1 MDKMK
6 RRFAIEKLIKISFY
20 LGDSM
25 NKNTK
30 KIVIVAM
37 LVAFNVIFSRL
48 LAFNVLIAKV
58 GLGFAATAVC
68 AMLYGPV
75 WAGVCAALA
84 DLVGALLFPTGAY
97 FPGFTVTAA
106 MTGVIYGLFLYKSR
120 PNLKRCFLASL
131 TNSLAVTLAA
141 NSLMIHFVFGPELV
155 PLIAARSAETLIMLA
170 LQTIVMTAIASS
182 DTLYNKIIAFGR

>member
-1 MDKMK
+1 
-6 RRFAIEKLIKISFY
+6 
-20 LGDSM
+20 M

-37 LVAFNVIFSRL
+37 LVAFDVIFSRL

-84 DLVGALLFPTGAY
+84 DLVGALPFPTGAY
-97 FPGFTVTAA
+97 FPGFTATAA
-106 MTGVIYGLFLYKSR
+106 MTPPRAMPDAGVFLF
-120 PNLKRCFLASL
+120 
-131 TNSLAVTLAA
+131 
-141 NSLMIHFVFGPELV
+141 
-155 PLIAARSAETLIMLA
+155 
-170 LQTIVMTAIASS
+170 
-182 DTLYNKIIAFGR
+182 

>member
-1 MDKMK
+1 
-6 RRFAIEKLIKISFY
+6 
-20 LGDSM
+20 M

-37 LVAFNVIFSRL
+37 LVAFDVIFSRL

-106 MTGVIYGLFLYKSR
+106 MTGVIDRKS
-120 PNLKRCFLASL
+120 
-131 TNSLAVTLAA
+131 V
-141 NSLMIHFVFGPELV
+141 V
-155 PLIAARSAETLIMLA
+155 
-170 LQTIVMTAIASS
+170 
-182 DTLYNKIIAFGR
+182 

>member
-1 MDKMK
+1 MK
-6 RRFAIEKLIKISFY
+6 
-20 LGDSM
+20 
-25 NKNTK
+25 NNTK

-37 LVAFNVIFSRL
+37 LVAFDVIFSRL

-97 FPGFTVTAA
+97 FPGFTATAA

-131 TNSLAVTLAA
+131 TNSLAVTLVI

-155 PLIAARSAETLIMLA
+155 PLIATRSAETLIMLA
-170 LQTIVMTAIASS
+170 LQTVVMTAIASS

>member
-1 MDKMK
+1 
-6 RRFAIEKLIKISFY
+6 
-20 LGDSM
+20 M

-37 LVAFNVIFSRL
+37 LVAFDVIFSRL

-58 GLGFAATAVC
+58 GLGFAATA
-68 AMLYGPV
+68 
-75 WAGVCAALA
+75 ALS
-84 DLVGALLFPTGAY
+84 
-97 FPGFTVTAA
+97 
-106 MTGVIYGLFLYKSR
+106 GVIYGLFLYKSR

-131 TNSLAVTLAA
+131 TNSLVVTLAA

-155 PLIAARSAETLIMLA
+155 PLIATRSAETLIMLV
-170 LQTIVMTAIASS
+170 LQTAVMTAIASS

>member
-20 LGDSM
+20 LGDRM

-37 LVAFNVIFSRL
+37 LVAFDVIFSRL

-84 DLVGALLFPTGAY
+84 DLVGALLFPTGA
-97 FPGFTVTAA
+97 
-106 MTGVIYGLFLYKSR
+106 
-120 PNLKRCFLASL
+120 
-131 TNSLAVTLAA
+131 
-141 NSLMIHFVFGPELV
+141 
-155 PLIAARSAETLIMLA
+155 
-170 LQTIVMTAIASS
+170 
-182 DTLYNKIIAFGR
+182 

>member
-37 LVAFNVIFSRL
+37 LVAFDVIFSRL

-97 FPGFTVTAA
+97 FPGFTATAA

-131 TNSLAVTLAA
+131 TNSLAVTLVI

-155 PLIAARSAETLIMLA
+155 PLIATRSAETLIMLA
-170 LQTIVMTAIASS
+170 LQTVVMTAIASS

>member
-1 MDKMK
+1 
-6 RRFAIEKLIKISFY
+6 
-20 LGDSM
+20 M

-37 LVAFNVIFSRL
+37 LVAFDVIFSRL

-84 DLVGALLFPTGAY
+84 DLVGVLLFPTGAY

-120 PNLKRCFLASL
+120 PKPQALLFSFADKQSYRDAGCQQPHDTFCLRPGARAAHRCTQRRDSHHAGASD
-131 TNSLAVTLAA
+131 
-141 NSLMIHFVFGPELV
+141 HRHDRHC
-155 PLIAARSAETLIMLA
+155 LIRHA
-170 LQTIVMTAIASS
+170 L
-182 DTLYNKIIAFGR
+182 

>member
-1 MDKMK
+1 
-6 RRFAIEKLIKISFY
+6 
-20 LGDSM
+20 M

-37 LVAFNVIFSRL
+37 LVAFDVIFSRL

-97 FPGFTVTAA
+97 FPGFTATAA
-106 MTGVIYGLFLYKSR
+106 LSGGIYGLFLYKSR

-131 TNSLAVTLAA
+131 TNSLVVTLAA

-155 PLIAARSAETLIMLA
+155 PLIATRSAQTLIMLA
-170 LQTIVMTAIASS
+170 LQTAVMTAIASS

>member
-1 MDKMK
+1 
-6 RRFAIEKLIKISFY
+6 
-20 LGDSM
+20 M

-37 LVAFNVIFSRL
+37 LVAFDVIFSRL

-97 FPGFTVTAA
+97 FPGFTATAA
-106 MTGVIYGLFLYKSR
+106 LSGVIYGLFLYKSR

-131 TNSLAVTLAA
+131 TNSLVVTLAA
-141 NSLMIHFVFGPELV
+141 NSLMIHFVFWPGARAAHCDPQRRDSHHAGLADRRHDRHRLV
-155 PLIAARSAETLIMLA
+155 RHA
-170 LQTIVMTAIASS
+170 L
-182 DTLYNKIIAFGR
+182 

>member
-1 MDKMK
+1 
-6 RRFAIEKLIKISFY
+6 
-20 LGDSM
+20 
-25 NKNTK
+25 
-30 KIVIVAM
+30 M
-37 LVAFNVIFSRL
+37 LVAFDVIFSRL

-97 FPGFTVTAA
+97 FPGFTATAA
-106 MTGVIYGLFLYKSR
+106 LSGVIYGAFLYKGR
-120 PNLKRCFLASL
+120 PNFKRCFFAAL
-131 TNSLAVTLAA
+131 TNSLVVTLVI

-155 PLIAARSAETLIMLA
+155 ALMATRSAQTVIMLV
-170 LQTIVMTAIASS
+170 LQTAVMTAIASS
-182 DTLYNKIIAFGR
+182 DTLYNKIIGFGR